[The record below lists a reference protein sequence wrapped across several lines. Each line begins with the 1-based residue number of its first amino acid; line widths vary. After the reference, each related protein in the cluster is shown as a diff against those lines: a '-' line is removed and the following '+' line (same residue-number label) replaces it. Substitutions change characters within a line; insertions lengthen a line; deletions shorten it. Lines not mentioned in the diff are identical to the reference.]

1 MNICF
6 CQIHLIP
13 NLLYSA
19 LTQLLYHYNSSNTL
33 IKLATGNKRR
43 ITYFEHAAHRQ
54 LQSSSLSL
62 KLRVHDDIVSEYLY
76 ICNQNFDQ
84 RVYFNC
90 VAVSDEDLMV
100 WNFYDK
106 ERDYTDIS
114 NQVSEYHD
122 VHHVWVKQC
131 FPQQFL
137 KCDCLLY
144 ER

>member
-1 MNICF
+1 M
-6 CQIHLIP
+6 
-13 NLLYSA
+13 S
-19 LTQLLYHYNSSNTL
+19 LLYHYNSSNTL
-33 IKLATGNKRR
+33 IKLATGSKSR

-54 LQSSSLSL
+54 LQSSSLSS
-62 KLRVHDDIVSEYLY
+62 KLSVCDDIVSECLY

-84 RVYFNC
+84 REYFNC
-90 VAVSDEDLMV
+90 VAVSDEDWMV

-106 ERDYTDIS
+106 ERDHTNIL
-114 NQVSEYHD
+114 NQVPEYHD
-122 VHHVWVKQC
+122 VHHVRVKHC

>member
-1 MNICF
+1 M
-6 CQIHLIP
+6 
-13 NLLYSA
+13 S
-19 LTQLLYHYNSSNTL
+19 LLYHYNSSNTL
-33 IKLATGNKRR
+33 IKLATGSKCR

-54 LQSSSLSL
+54 LQSSSLSS
-62 KLRVHDDIVSEYLY
+62 KLSVHDDIVSECLY

-90 VAVSDEDLMV
+90 VAVSDEDWMV

-114 NQVSEYHD
+114 NQVPKYHD
-122 VHHVWVKQC
+122 VHHVWVKHC

>member
-1 MNICF
+1 M
-6 CQIHLIP
+6 
-13 NLLYSA
+13 S
-19 LTQLLYHYNSSNTL
+19 LLYHYNSSNTL
-33 IKLATGNKRR
+33 IKLATGSKSR

-54 LQSSSLSL
+54 LQSSSLMS
-62 KLRVHDDIVSEYLY
+62 KLSVRDDNVSECLY

-90 VAVSDEDLMV
+90 VAVSDEDWMV

-106 ERDYTDIS
+106 ERDHTEIL
-114 NQVSEYHD
+114 NQVPKYHD
-122 VHHVWVKQC
+122 VHHVWVKHC